1 MLMAVVEEKRERDNY
16 DGDDKELLKSYF
28 SFVLPFFG
36 VALCC

>member
-16 DGDDKELLKSYF
+16 DKELLKSYF